1 MGYGT
6 ILHVNA
12 VGLMAAIEEGLDPSV
27 RGRPFVVANEGLSR
41 AVVLDVSPTAHREG
55 LRRGMPLS
63 VARAMVPGLSA
74 RAPRA
79 ELYRGA
85 EERIWRIALD
95 YTPLVERAGQ
105 GHLFVDLA
113 GTGRLYGSPADAT
126 QRFRSRV
133 LADTGLKP
141 ALALSSSKTASK
153 VATRVFR
160 PGGFIALS
168 DAEEGPLV
176 RRQPASL
183 LPGVGPVLL
192 GRLALLDIVD
202 IGGIA
207 DLGDPEARAIGPK
220 GAALVARAR
229 CVDDSPVD
237 PEPPERRSVSGT
249 VILEPDTIDPGVMR
263 LRLSGLA
270 SELAFSLRREG
281 RGFRRAEL
289 SLSYTDGLTGRGS
302 AVGRRVLSRDDEA
315 LSLALEALER
325 GRTRRVR
332 VRRICLSLS
341 GIEAAGPELDL
352 FEPED
357 RRPARLQSALDSIR
371 GRYGM
376 EAIAPCETLS
386 LGRPPAL
393 GGAAAW

>member
-1 MGYGT
+1 MGSGT

-27 RGRPFVVANEGLSR
+27 RGRPLVVANETAAR
-41 AVVLDVSPTAHREG
+41 AVVLDVSPTAHKEG

-63 VARAMVPGLSA
+63 AALAVVPGLA
-74 RAPRA
+74 VRAPRA
-79 ELYRGA
+79 ELCRGA

-95 YTPLVERAGQ
+95 YTPLVERAGR
-105 GHLFVDLA
+105 GHLFIDLA

-141 ALALSSSKTASK
+141 ALALSSTKTASK

-192 GRLALLDIVD
+192 GRLALLDIDD

-220 GAALVARAR
+220 GPALVARAR

-237 PEPPERRSVSGT
+237 PEPPERRSASGEA
-249 VILEPDTIDPGVMR
+249 VLEPDTIDPEIMRMR
-263 LRLSGLA
+263 LSVLA
-270 SELAFSLRREG
+270 SELAFSLRRDG
-281 RGFRRAEL
+281 RGFRRADL
-289 SLSYTDGLTGRGS
+289 SIAYTDGLSGYGS
-302 AVGRRVLSRDDEA
+302 ASRRRLLSRDDEA
-315 LSLALEALER
+315 LCLALEALER
-325 GRTRRVR
+325 GRARRVR
-332 VRRICLSLS
+332 VRSLSLSLS

-352 FEPED
+352 FEPEE
-357 RRPARLQSALDSIR
+357 RRRARLQSALDSIR
-371 GRYGM
+371 SRYGM
-376 EAIAPCETLS
+376 SAITTCAIAPATGS
-386 LGRPPAL
+386 RT
-393 GGAAAW
+393 GAFAW